1 MKHCPKCRST
11 YTDDGLRFCLTD
23 GTRLTDVTD
32 ENETQVAGRG
42 ATVRVD
48 ALGPAHPNTVDAKSP
63 RSSASKVILIG
74 GLAGLLLIVVIGLIG
89 VLAYYGLRNTTKTT
103 ENKVD
108 NKNVASTPIAV
119 PTPDSEK
126 QRLQDE
132 LANIQKRLSQDEKNS
147 NRPVSQPTPSA
158 PDVVSARVNS
168 PNDGFLALRS
178 RPDVA
183 GELVVK
189 IPHGDTVTIEN
200 CNRRKVIIGG
210 RAGRWCLISWGGYQ
224 GYVFD
229 AWLIY

>member
-1 MKHCPKCRST
+1 MKQCPKCRST

-23 GTRLTDVTD
+23 GTRLTDVPD

-48 ALGPAHPNTVDAKSP
+48 ALEGNTVDAKSP
-63 RSSASKVILIG
+63 RSAASKVILIG

-108 NKNVASTPIAV
+108 NKNVASNPIAV

-147 NRPVSQPTPSA
+147 NRPVSQPTPNA